1 MLERSARRPDESPP
15 SRQIPISAMK
25 SLSET
30 RISSRMPESV
40 GVILL
45 GVYHK
50 DLEALDALS
59 LLPRVIHDA
68 DEINPEWAGLGLE
81 MPGPLWAEAPSNW
94 PGRVT
99 HRPED
104 ALGAVY
110 LVPPYKMKRL
120 VPTMREVREHG
131 AIAAGIDFSLM
142 LDAPDTRPRTPSD
155 LAELKDAAG
164 LPFVIAGLLD
174 PRDAESAAEAGADV
188 IIAGS
193 SLSAWLGGPPLA
205 QLVPDILDAIG
216 ETTLYVRGG
225 LRSGSDVLRYLALGA
240 DAVVVPGALNPY
252 KLLEELAQV
261 MRLTGCKR
269 LEEINYD
276 LIFEPTFD

>member
-1 MLERSARRPDESPP
+1 
-15 SRQIPISAMK
+15 MK
-25 SLSET
+25 LQGYT
-30 RISSRMPESV
+30 
-40 GVILL
+40 LL
-45 GVYHK
+45 VYHK
-50 DLEALDALS
+50 DHEALDALM

-68 DEINPEWAGLGLE
+68 DEINPEWTGLGLE

-99 HRPED
+99 SRTED
-104 ALGAVY
+104 AFGAIY

-120 VPTMREVREHG
+120 VPTMREVRELG

-142 LDAPDTRPRTPSD
+142 LDVPETRPRTASD
-155 LAELKDAAG
+155 LAELKSAVG

-216 ETTLYVRGG
+216 ETSLYVRGG

-240 DAVVVPGALNPY
+240 DAVIVPGALNPH